1 MADIFGMS
9 DVTGLTEST
18 AGIVDPSGNLS
29 TGDLR
34 RKYSFG
40 DRVSELAIAQDP
52 FFRMVSKIA
61 KNPTDDPQFKF
72 TERRP
77 SMHKRYAYVVAHGAS
92 IGALASSDATV
103 SKASI
108 NAGDIYYFR
117 MMSDYKNDGNIGQVY
132 GSSNS
137 IRVGDNGTR
146 PGFFI
151 EGQLVK
157 IPLHATANAATA
169 ANAFQVTDYA
179 VGRIKEVTLN
189 AEGAVSASAN
199 SVDLKLEI
207 VREQDAAGDLELAGW
222 GAGGTAQKDLSA
234 NTNDASASE
243 FAGFKIA
250 SQLEKARAHVVGN
263 SFGQGSGYPETWKDQ
278 PYSTGSGLTQIW
290 KTALAMDNTT
300 RATVLKYEPNEFARI
315 WREKLIEHKWDI
327 ETSLLFGS
335 QYTDGDGV
343 QYTQGAVDYILSY
356 GNQFALSLA
365 TKTQDD
371 FLDDLSQFLDPR
383 YNNSPATVF
392 FCSTEVYNWLHK
404 LSGYFANNVGAIQ
417 PFSSAAGLDT
427 TASDSTKS
435 VGRAGVDMIGKKRAF
450 GVDVTVISTPYG
462 DMNVARNV
470 HLDGSPVKILACNMR
485 HLSYRPLVGNGMN
498 RDTAIYVG
506 VQTLENSG
514 IDRRVDIIQTE
525 AGMEFQMPESHAVW
539 V

>member
-9 DVTGLTEST
+9 DVTGLTENA
-18 AGIVDPSGNLS
+18 AGPSGSSLS

-34 RKYSFG
+34 RKYNFG

-61 KNPTDDPQFKF
+61 KKPTDDPQFKY

-77 SMHKRYAYVVAHGAS
+77 SMHKRYAYVVAHGTS
-92 IGALASSDATV
+92 IGGMSATEATV
-103 SKASI
+103 TAS
-108 NAGDIYYFR
+108 NVAEGDIYYVR
-117 MMSDYKNDGNIGQVY
+117 MMSEYKNDGNIGQVY
-132 GSSNS
+132 GSSSS

-146 PGFFI
+146 PEFFLP
-151 EGQLVK
+151 GQLVK
-157 IPLHATANAATA
+157 IPMHGTAAAANA
-169 ANAFQVTDYA
+169 ANAFQVDDYI
-179 VGRIKEVTLN
+179 VGRIEEVSLGS
-189 AEGAVSASAN
+189 EGAAGAAAN
-199 SVDLKLEI
+199 CADLKLNI
-207 VREQDAAGDLELAGW
+207 VRTLGTATNNELAGW
-222 GAGGTAQKDLSA
+222 GSGGTANKPM
-234 NTNDASASE
+234 DAATDDVSASE
-243 FAGFKIA
+243 FANFKIA
-250 SQLEKARAHVVGN
+250 SQLEKARSHVVGN
-263 SFGQGSGYPETWKDQ
+263 SWGQGSGYPETWKDQ

-327 ETSLLFGS
+327 ETSLLFGN
-335 QYTDGDGV
+335 QYTDASGV
-343 QYTQGAVDYILSY
+343 QYTQGAVDYVLSY
-356 GNQFALSLA
+356 GNQFSLGLS

-383 YNNSPATVF
+383 YNNSPATIF

-417 PFSSAAGLDT
+417 PFAAGVPDT
-427 TASDSTKS
+427 TASVSTKS
-435 VGRAGVDMIGKKRAF
+435 VGRAGIDMIGKKRAF
-450 GVDVTVISTPYG
+450 GVDITVISTPYG

-485 HLSYRPLVGNGMN
+485 HLSYRPLVGNGLN